1 MKSNPYQAYQQK
13 SIMTMTQSEMLTALY
28 DGLIKQLHIAK
39 IAQKSNQISEVNQS
53 LQKSQAILIHL
64 KQTLDMKY
72 DISENLVA
80 LYDYFLQVIVQANI
94 KKDLSQLDEIVE
106 MISELRDTYTQ
117 ADRDLRLAK

>member
-13 SIMTMTQSEMLTALY
+13 SMMTMTQSEMLTALY

-39 IAQKSNQISEVNQS
+39 ISQKTNQISEVNQS
-53 LQKSQAILIHL
+53 LQKNQAILIHL

-72 DISENLVA
+72 DVSENLAA
-80 LYDYFLQVIVQANI
+80 LYDYFASDYTGKY
-94 KKDLSQLDEIVE
+94 KKDVSQLDEIVE

-117 ADRDLRLAK
+117 ADKDLRLAK